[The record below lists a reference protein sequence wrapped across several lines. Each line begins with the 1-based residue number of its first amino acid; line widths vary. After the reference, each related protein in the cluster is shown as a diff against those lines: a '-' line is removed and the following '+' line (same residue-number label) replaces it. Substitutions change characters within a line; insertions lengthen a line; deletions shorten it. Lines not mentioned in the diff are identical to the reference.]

1 MVRHQRKTVIAMAV
15 CTICACLIVGCQSR
29 PSFTRGS
36 KIAAYSSPRTAV
48 LVIDLQEDY
57 TGPQAKQVY
66 KESEKMIAE
75 ANNLIA
81 DAKNNGNLVVF
92 IENVLTNPVL
102 KVITGGLNT
111 PGSPGTEMDRRLIRL
126 PGTRTFTKLDS
137 DAFSNTEFDVF
148 LRENQVNHVIITGLD
163 GAICV
168 DATARGALNRGY
180 KVTMNTQ
187 GISKRNGS
195 SLDKLAQ
202 GWREAGAEVK

>member
-1 MVRHQRKTVIAMAV
+1 
-15 CTICACLIVGCQSR
+15 
-29 PSFTRGS
+29 
-36 KIAAYSSPRTAV
+36 

-66 KESEKMIAE
+66 KDSDRMIAA
-75 ANNLIA
+75 ANGLISNA
-81 DAKNNGNLVVF
+81 QTTGTMVVF

-102 KVITGGLNT
+102 KLITGGLNA
-111 PGSPGTEMDRRLIRL
+111 PGSPGTEMDRRLTRI
-126 PGTRTFTKLDS
+126 PGTRTFTKLES
-137 DAFSNTEFDVF
+137 DAFSNTEFDAF

-187 GISKRNGS
+187 GIAKKNGG
-195 SLDKLAQ
+195 SLEKLAQ